1 VRFAL
6 LAGLLAL
13 IVWLLLVRPTP
24 ADLRRYMKRG
34 LLIGV
39 AILLIFAVATGR
51 LHWLFALLGSLLPF
65 ANRLVGLLRFLPL
78 LNSLHAQYRQARGAA
93 GPRPGNQSSVNTAHL
108 RMSLDHDSGDM
119 DGEILQGRWAG
130 KRLSDLELADLR
142 ELYVEFSTIDE
153 ESAAL
158 LAAYLDRAHGE
169 KWHEGMGSRRASG
182 ESESRGNTT
191 MSRQEALEILGL
203 EEHAEPA
210 EVKAA
215 HRRLMQKMH
224 PDRGGS
230 SYLAAKINRAKDV
243 LLETG

>member
-1 VRFAL
+1 MRFLL

-34 LLIGV
+34 VLVGV
-39 AILLIFAVATGR
+39 AALLIFAVATGR
-51 LHWLFALLGSLLPF
+51 LHPLFALLGSLLPF
-65 ANRLVGLLRFLPL
+65 ANRLLGLLRFLPL
-78 LNSLHAQYRQARGAA
+78 LSSLHTQYRQARGAA

-130 KRLSDLELADLR
+130 KRLSNLELADLR
-142 ELYVEFSTIDE
+142 ELYVEYSTIDE

-158 LAAYLDRAHGE
+158 LAAYLDRVHGE
-169 KWHEGMGSRRASG
+169 QWHEGMGSGHDPGSG
-182 ESESRGNTT
+182 EKQPGSA

-203 EEHAEPA
+203 GEGAEPA

-243 LLETG
+243 LLDTG